1 LAKETAMFTDTLPKL
16 HLSTAAPATRHTLSE
31 IRRRIGSALCALHG
45 HDLLL
50 HFERGRRVCLR
61 CVNCGHET
69 PGWSTR

>member
-1 LAKETAMFTDTLPKL
+1 MAMFTDTLPKVQ
-16 HLSTAAPATRHTLSE
+16 LSAAAPAMQQTVRE
-31 IRRRIGSALCALHG
+31 ARRRVRIALCALHG

-61 CVNCGHET
+61 CINCGHET